1 MSILRLAVPSPLR
14 RLFDYLPPEGCNI
27 DELKPGVRVRAP
39 FGNRDLIGILI
50 EITETSDF
58 DLNKLKP
65 AKEILDTEPPL
76 PQHLFKIT
84 RWAANYYQHPEGDAF
99 QQSLPVLLRKGHP
112 CEYQHEILWRKTASA
127 SLDQIKANATRQRE
141 LLSLLIEHPDGIS
154 EDAIRAEGGQTQNL
168 KTLQAK
174 GLAESFHREHPAH
187 HVDMLHEAPLSL
199 NKEQQ
204 ECLKQINSD
213 TNKFSVFLLE
223 GVTGSGKTEVYL
235 QTIEKILTEGKQ
247 ALVLVPEIGLT
258 PQTISRFK
266 KRFNAPIVALHS
278 NLTDRQRLDA
288 WLQASEGV
296 AKIIIG
302 TRSAIFTPMA
312 SPGVIIIDEEHDT
325 SFKQQDGF
333 RYSARDIAVYR
344 AKEEQIP
351 IILGSATPSLES
363 MHNAING
370 RFHWLKLTQ
379 RAGNSSPPKFQLLDI
394 RQQNLYEGL
403 SEQLTGSIK
412 KHLEAGNQVLVF
424 LNRRGYSPTLTC
436 HDCGWISD
444 CERCDAHMTL
454 HRSPPR
460 LHCHHCDHQQSIPAT
475 CPSCNSH
482 QLKPVGAGTER
493 TEQTLQQLFP
503 DFPVIRVDRD
513 STQKKNAMHEI
524 MHQVNTGKPCLLV
537 GTQMLA
543 KGHHFPK
550 VTLVA
555 ILNAD
560 SGLFSSDFRG
570 MERTAQL
577 ILQVA
582 GRAGRS
588 DQPGEVLM
596 QTYHAD
602 HPTLLTLIENGYSA
616 FAQEEL
622 HNRRIAAL
630 PPYTHYAL
638 MRAEA
643 PHQGR
648 AESFL
653 GALRQQLEDDLL
665 LPEHVHWIGPFPSNM
680 EKRAGMHRAQLM
692 IYGQNRKSL
701 HHLLSNLCWYLEQN
715 KEARKVRW
723 SIDVDPA
730 DTF

>member
-14 RLFDYLPPEGCNI
+14 RLFDYLPPEGVNI
-27 DELKPGVRVRAP
+27 DELRPGVRVLAP

-50 EITETSDF
+50 EVSETSEF
-58 DLNKLKP
+58 DPAKLKP
-65 AKEILDTEPPL
+65 AKQILDIEPPL
-76 PQHLFKIT
+76 PSHLFKIT
-84 RWAANYYQHPEGDAF
+84 RWAAQYYQHPEGDAF
-99 QQSLPVLLRKGHP
+99 QQSLPVLLRKGHA
-112 CEYQHEILWRKTASA
+112 CEYQHETLWRKSESA
-127 SLDQIKANATRQRE
+127 SLDQLQTNATRQRE
-141 LLSLLIEHPDGIS
+141 LLGLLIEHPDGIS
-154 EDAIRAEGGQTQNL
+154 EDAIRAEGGHMPAL
-168 KTLQAK
+168 KILESK
-174 GLAESFHREHPAH
+174 GLAESFHREHPH
-187 HVDMLHEAPLSL
+187 HTEDILHEAPLTL
-199 NKEQQ
+199 NHEQEKCMQ
-204 ECLKQINSD
+204 QILSVKD
-213 TNKFSVFLLE
+213 EFSVCLLE
-223 GVTGSGKTEVYL
+223 GVTGSGKTEIYL
-235 QTIEKILTEGKQ
+235 QTIQQILKEGKQ

-258 PQTISRFK
+258 PQTISRFNR
-266 KRFNAPIVALHS
+266 RFNVPTVALHS

-288 WLQASEGV
+288 WLQAREGL

-302 TRSAIFTPMA
+302 TRSAIFTPLLN
-312 SPGVIIIDEEHDT
+312 PGVIIIDEEHDT

-333 RYSARDIAVYR
+333 RYSARDIAIYR
-344 AKEEQIP
+344 AKEEKIP

-363 MHNAING
+363 LHNAING
-370 RFHWLKLTQ
+370 RFNWLKLTQ
-379 RAGNSSPPKFQLLDI
+379 RAGNSSPPDFQILDI
-394 RQQNLYEGL
+394 RQQNLHEGL
-403 SEQLTGSIK
+403 SETLLDKIK
-412 KHLEAGNQVLVF
+412 QNLNSGNQVLVF
-424 LNRRGYSPTLTC
+424 LNRRGYSPSLSC
-436 HDCGWISD
+436 HDCGWIAD

-454 HRSPPR
+454 HQSPPR
-460 LHCHHCDHQQSIPAT
+460 LHCHHCDHQHSIPER
-475 CPSCNSH
+475 CPSCNSY
-482 QLKPVGAGTER
+482 QLRPVGAGTER
-493 TEQTLQQLFP
+493 TEQALQKLFP
-503 DFPVIRVDRD
+503 EFPVIRVDRD
-513 STQKKNAMHEI
+513 STQRKNAMHEI
-524 MHQVNTGKPCLLV
+524 MHKVNSGEPCLLV

-582 GRAGRS
+582 GRAGRAE
-588 DQPGEVLM
+588 QPGQVLM

-602 HPTLLTLIENGYSA
+602 HPTLLTLVENGYTA

-622 HNRRIAAL
+622 HNRRIAEL

-638 MRAEA
+638 LRAEA
-643 PHQGR
+643 PQQRR

-665 LPEHVHWIGPFPSNM
+665 LPEHVHWIGPFPSSM

-692 IYGQNRKSL
+692 IYGKNRKSL